1 VHFKSDPKVV
11 AIAFF
16 PSIEQEVSY
25 SSELTDPRI
34 TGDIGI
40 TALIPVVV
48 FFGTGMLTQNDFDT
62 LSWNV
67 LILMGGGL
75 ALGVAIQGGSHSLN
89 DSLLAIIASNLKN
102 LVESQSTW
110 VISLTFAILMW
121 FAANVISSTV
131 SAAIVLPLLFSVGRA
146 FHSGKLLVMVGALVC
161 SGAMALPVSSFPNA
175 NSFAVRKRNGEPYL
189 QVMDYIKCGIPIGVG
204 MIILVQTI
212 AFFLSKA
219 LGL

>member
-1 VHFKSDPKVV
+1 MHFKSDPKVV

-75 ALGVAIQGGSHSLN
+75 ALGVAIQGGPHSLN
-89 DSLLAIIASNLKN
+89 D
-102 LVESQSTW
+102 
-110 VISLTFAILMW
+110 
-121 FAANVISSTV
+121 
-131 SAAIVLPLLFSVGRA
+131 R
-146 FHSGKLLVMVGALVC
+146 
-161 SGAMALPVSSFPNA
+161 
-175 NSFAVRKRNGEPYL
+175 
-189 QVMDYIKCGIPIGVG
+189 
-204 MIILVQTI
+204 
-212 AFFLSKA
+212 
-219 LGL
+219 